1 MRHNFTPEQVAD
13 PQMGPATQA
22 VRSCVHCGFC
32 TATCPTYVELGD
44 ERDSPRGR
52 IILMKDMLEK
62 GGAPTPEQVYHIDRC
77 LSCLNCKTACPSS
90 VDYQRLVDQA
100 RIHIQEHY
108 HRPLADQLL
117 RWIIAKVMTRPALVR
132 AGLLLARIGA
142 PVARLLPGRLGAMA
156 KMGLIARPRFKP
168 GRLAKPATATR
179 RIALMPG
186 CVQAALAPQIDAA
199 VARVLARR
207 GIELVALEGA
217 GCCGALPHHM
227 GREEDSRAWAKMA
240 IEAFERGTYDGVLI
254 TATGCSAQL
263 KDIAQQFAGDPVWEP
278 RARKFAAAACDF
290 LDLCTPM
297 AVTPPLIRQGGAI
310 RVAYHPACSLQN
322 SLKLNG
328 LSEKLLEAAGFLV
341 LPFQESHL
349 CCGSAGTYSILQPE
363 LSGRLRRRK
372 LGNIMAVNPQVLA
385 SGNIGC
391 LQHLAAAPR
400 TDVSG
405 ALPPILHIAEL
416 LDWAEGGPVP
426 PALSGTNLELPAA
439 AL

>member
-1 MRHNFTPEQVAD
+1 MRYNFTPEQIAD
-13 PQMGPATQA
+13 PQMGPAAQA

-62 GGAPTPEQVYHIDRC
+62 GGPPTPEQVFHIDRC

-90 VDYQRLVDQA
+90 VNYQRLVDQA

-108 HRPLADQLL
+108 RRPPADQLL
-117 RWIIAKVMTRPALVR
+117 RWIIAKVMTRPILVR
-132 AGLLLARIGA
+132 MGLVLAWLGA
-142 PVARLLPGRLGAMA
+142 PLARLLPGRLGAMA
-156 KMGLIARPRFKP
+156 KMGLIARPFGFGPKHFP
-168 GRLAKPATATR
+168 SPAR
-179 RIALMPG
+179 PVQRIAIMPG
-186 CVQAALAPQIDAA
+186 CVQGVLAPQIDAA
-199 VARVLARR
+199 VGRVLARR

-227 GREEDSRAWAKMA
+227 GRENDSRAWARKA
-240 IEAFERGTYDGVLI
+240 IMAFEHGTYDGVLI

-278 RARKFAAAACDF
+278 RARKFAAAARDF

-297 AVTPPLIRQGGAI
+297 TVTPPRAL

-322 SLKLNG
+322 SLKMNG
-328 LSEKLLEAAGFLV
+328 VSEKLLEAAGFMV

-372 LGNIMAVNPQVLA
+372 LGNIMAANPEVLA

-400 TDVSG
+400 KEVGG

-426 PALSGTNLELPAA
+426 PGLGNLAKPAGA
-439 AL
+439 H